1 MLKFIWRDNN
11 LALEKY
17 SLNGSVDNTIGLLNQ
32 VKTMI
37 DNAKSSEDLEKA
49 KAYALYAINGLE
61 QQLSKSGEKTKSR

>member
-1 MLKFIWRDNN
+1 MDNN

-37 DNAKSSEDLEKA
+37 DNAKSNEDLEKA